1 MGLCGCAGMDAAPW
15 TDWFARAPTF
25 AERAAE
31 PRLNA
36 IFNKTRGDLLRV
48 LITPT
53 LLSCIALCACTEAAI
68 A

>member
-1 MGLCGCAGMDAAPW
+1 MGLCGCAGMDCA
-15 TDWFARAPTF
+15 DGLSRFAPTCYG
-25 AERAAE
+25 RRKAA
-31 PRLNA
+31 NASHA

-53 LLSCIALCACTEAAI
+53 LLSCIALCACTDAAI